1 MGSRRLE
8 GTAGGLQH
16 ETGNIVVG
24 DVLGNEVPAEWTQDS
39 DSSKGDRSDDFH
51 KPQAN

>member
-8 GTAGGLQH
+8 ETAGGLQH
-16 ETGNIVVG
+16 ETGNKVVG
-24 DVLGNEVPAEWTQDS
+24 DVLGKEVLAEWTQDS
-39 DSSKGDRSDDFH
+39 AGSKGDRSDDFD